1 MNNTFPEMVRAV
13 DLKITQAVLV
23 KAEAG
28 SYLAEVSLWEF
39 KQESWRTVYGPIP
52 ATIGR
57 NGLVSP
63 ERKKEGDGCTPT
75 GVYPLGMVFGSRP
88 IVAIDMPYRQTSEDD
103 FWVDDPASPEYNH
116 WVHGRPKAASYE
128 SMLRADGLYRY
139 GVVVEYNTAPVVSGK
154 GSAIFIHLWRASG
167 VPTRGCIA
175 MAEEDLVKLIAWLDP
190 VNWPVIAIPDTNN
203 Q

>member
-1 MNNTFPEMVRAV
+1 MKNIFPDMVSAV

-23 KAEAG
+23 KAETG
-28 SYLAEVSLWEF
+28 SYLTEVSLWECE
-39 KQESWRTVYGPIP
+39 KGNWRIVDGPMP

-88 IVAIDMPYRQTSEDD
+88 VLAINMPYRQTTGED
-103 FWVDDPASPEYNH
+103 FWVDDPASPDYNH
-116 WVHGRPKAASYE
+116 WVCRRPQDGSYE

-139 GVVVEYNTAPVVSGK
+139 GVVVEYNTAPVISGK

-190 VNWPVIAIPDTNN
+190 VNWPVIAIPDINN